1 MNKRL
6 HRRSVNFLVA
16 VLALAFAVSGAFVAR
31 PASAQDDPI
40 TLTMTAWDVATT
52 PYWQAVIDAY
62 EAQNPN
68 VKIELIDVPS
78 AEYQDTMNIRLSGG
92 DDTDI
97 ITVKDIPGY
106 SAMLTRGQIIPLNDY
121 IEPTAST

>member
-1 MNKRL
+1 MSKRKF
-6 HRRSVNFLVA
+6 SIVA
-16 VLALAFAVSGAFVAR
+16 VLALFVIVTVAGSAVS
-31 PASAQDDPI
+31 AQGDAI
-40 TLTMTAWDVATT
+40 TLKMTAWDIATI

-68 VKIELIDVPS
+68 VTVEMTEISS
-78 AEYQDTMNIRLSGG
+78 AEYQDVVNIMLSGG

-106 SAMLTRGQIIPLNDY
+106 NAMLSRGQIIPLNDLHRGRQ
-121 IEPTAST
+121 TST

>member
-1 MNKRL
+1 MPMKPPIRMS
-6 HRRSVNFLVA
+6 RSN
-16 VLALAFAVSGAFVAR
+16 
-31 PASAQDDPI
+31 
-40 TLTMTAWDVATT
+40 
-52 PYWQAVIDAY
+52 
-62 EAQNPN
+62 
-68 VKIELIDVPS
+68 LIDIPS

-121 IEPTAST
+121 IEAERSRPECLQRCR